1 MVSVRKI
8 IRKQKMKIRQK
19 NVEPTLM
26 DIMKVL
32 NGFQKETREK
42 FEENSN
48 FQKETTDFQKE
59 IRGRFDSLSTRVS
72 SLEAENK
79 SKFDKLSAAIHDLRV
94 NMGSV
99 HERGFRQSLE
109 DRFGKRYTRGFDANN
124 LLGIARLVSTKQQ
137 YDYLNV
143 DALDQIENAK
153 KIAGTIQESMV
164 NKLYSSVDTVLKFV
178 ADKMAKK
185 TFEKYKKEIADAKR
199 KDYVDYLCNSYET
212 ENKGKTDDQINADK
226 RYAYNLVK
234 ETQRILENQKPE
246 DYYFSSFGF
255 AAFVNEFFEPASID
269 KIKENHGYQ
278 SNLELDCR
286 GVAIETAKGFVYD
299 FAEIKS
305 NDNRNLENGGK
316 KQIKLAAKI
325 LEKAL
330 KAIHGDGSTVEIIGR
345 LYMNNRNNLNDENDG
360 NIRIIVESSKTI

>member
-1 MVSVRKI
+1 MVSVRKVLK
-8 IRKQKMKIRQK
+8 KQKMKIRQK
-19 NVEPTLM
+19 NVEPTLT

-32 NGFQKETREK
+32 NGFQVRFDEI
-42 FEENSN
+42 SI
-48 FQKETTDFQKE
+48 FQKETTDFQNE
-59 IRGRFDSLSTRVS
+59 VRGRLDNLSTRVS
-72 SLEAENK
+72 SLETENK
-79 SKFDKLSAAIHDLRV
+79 SKFDKLSTDIHGLRV

-153 KIAGTIQESMV
+153 KIAGTIQKDMV
-164 NKLYSSVDTVLKFV
+164 EKLYSSIDTVLKFV

-185 TFEKYKKEIADAKR
+185 KFEKYKKDNGDATR
-199 KDYVDYLCNSYET
+199 KEYVEYLCNSYET
-212 ENKGKTDDQINADK
+212 ENKGKPDDQINADK
-226 RYAYNLVK
+226 KHAYNLVK
-234 ETQRILENQKPE
+234 ETQRILENEKPD

-286 GVAIETAKGFVYD
+286 GVVIETANGFVYD

-345 LYMNNRNNLNDENDG
+345 LYMNNRNNTNDERDG